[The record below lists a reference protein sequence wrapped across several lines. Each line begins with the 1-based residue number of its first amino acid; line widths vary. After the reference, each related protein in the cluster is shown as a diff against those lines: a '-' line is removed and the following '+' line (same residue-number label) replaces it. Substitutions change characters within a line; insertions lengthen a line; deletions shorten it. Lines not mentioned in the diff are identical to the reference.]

1 MTQNVYIYRGK
12 HYYENTLP
20 KEALNRTLDGYNLFK
35 LVNGEFI
42 KILIEGS
49 ETIGELKRTLK
60 AHGLKVSGTRIQ
72 CEDRLNNHLFKRM
85 LN

>member
-1 MTQNVYIYRGK
+1 MGMTQNVYIYRGK

-42 KILIEGS
+42 KIHIDYVIAVKENEDRWEKLLMIEG
-49 ETIGELKRTLK
+49 EE
-60 AHGLKVSGTRIQ
+60 
-72 CEDRLNNHLFKRM
+72 E
-85 LN
+85 